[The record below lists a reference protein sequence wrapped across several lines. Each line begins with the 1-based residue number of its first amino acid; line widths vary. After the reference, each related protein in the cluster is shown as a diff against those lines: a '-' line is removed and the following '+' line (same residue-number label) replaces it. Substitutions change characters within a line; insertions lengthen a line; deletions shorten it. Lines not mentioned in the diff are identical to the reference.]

1 MITESAVVTRREGR
15 QVELRLERGSV
26 CAGCEL
32 NRGCGTGALGR
43 LLGHRSRPIVIET
56 DRDLR
61 PGDSLR
67 LGVAESALVKASL
80 MVYGFPLA
88 GMIIGGLLAVLVNLP
103 EFIVALFALAGFAT
117 GYKFSTSLAS
127 RLEDDLLKPYI
138 VDIQLNPRTRTG
150 S

>member
-32 NRGCGTGALGR
+32 NQGCGTGALGR
-43 LLGHRSRPIVIET
+43 LLGHRSKPIVIET
-56 DRDLR
+56 DHDLN

-67 LGVAESALVKASL
+67 LGVPESALVKASL
-80 MVYGFPLA
+80 MVYGFPLT
-88 GMIIGGLLAVLVNLP
+88 GMIIGGLLAVLLNLP
-103 EFIVALFALAGFAT
+103 EFIVGLSALAGFAT
-117 GYKFSTSLAS
+117 GYKFATSLAR
-127 RLEDDLLKPYI
+127 RLEDDLFEPYI
-138 VDIQLNPRTRTG
+138 IDIQLNSSSRTE